1 MFRGTH
7 FEDRRKRVAGMRAA
21 WFEKRG
27 PAREVLVVG
36 DMPDPQPGPGEVR
49 IKVQVSGLSPGDVK
63 KRSNWQGSTTMSF
76 SRVIPHSDGAGVID
90 AIGAGVPAQ
99 RVGTRVWCYGAQSY
113 RPFGTAAQYVVVPTE
128 LAVALPSSPEHD
140 AAWLAEQAACL
151 GIAGI
156 TGYRAVFADGPV
168 AELIVLV
175 HGAVGGVGAIA
186 TQMAHRGGATVIAVV
201 RPGQEERARVL
212 GASHVLDA
220 ARPDLAE
227 AIRAL
232 APNGV
237 DRIADVDFAAHIDLN
252 AKIVAIGATISSFAT
267 SVEQP
272 AIPYWTLGFADTCLR
287 LLGSDDFAPI
297 VKAHA
302 AAELTDALVGN
313 ALQSVIAARVPLDRI
328 AEAHEMVEAGVAG
341 RVVIQ
346 ID

>member
-1 MFRGTH
+1 MDSERG
-7 FEDRRKRVAGMRAA
+7 VAGMRAA

-49 IKVQVSGLSPGDVK
+49 LAVEVSGLSPGDVK
-63 KRSNWQGSTTMSF
+63 KRSDWLGTTMAF
-76 SRVIPHSDGAGVID
+76 PRVIPHSDGAGVID
-90 AIGAGVPAQ
+90 AVGAGVPAE

-113 RPFGTAAQYVVVPTE
+113 RPFGTAAQYVVVPAE
-128 LAVALPSSPEHD
+128 LAVALPSSTRHD
-140 AAWLAEQAACL
+140 DGWLAEQAACL

-156 TGYRAVFADGPV
+156 TGYRAVFADGAVDGRP
-168 AELIVLV
+168 VLV

-186 TQMAHRGGATVIAVV
+186 TQMARRGGATVIAVV
-201 RPGQEERARVL
+201 REGQQERAQAL

-220 ARPDLAE
+220 DRPDLAE
-227 AIRAL
+227 AVRAL

-237 DRIADVDFAAHIDLN
+237 DRIADVDFGAHIDLN

-287 LLGSDDFAPI
+287 LLGSDDFAPQ

-302 AAELTDALVGN
+302 AAELTDALVEG
-313 ALQSVIAARVPLDRI
+313 ALHSVIAERVPLERI
-328 AEAHEMVEAGVAG
+328 AEAHEMVEAGAAG
-341 RVVIQ
+341 RVLVQ
-346 ID
+346 IG